1 LKKINN
7 NRGGHMSLYFRI
19 DEKDDYA
26 IVNFNFDIVFD
37 NINIFEDFIEMIKK
51 NSKDAFIFNMEHV
64 KSIDS
69 LGLGKL
75 LKLYQHMN
83 VTNKKVVIANINNN
97 IRYLF
102 HITQLEMIFK
112 VADSIEEAIRLL
124 RE

>member
-1 LKKINN
+1 
-7 NRGGHMSLYFRI
+7 MSLYFRI